1 MNPTGYE
8 DQIVAD
14 YYDHAQPLE
23 SRDDVT
29 FFVNQAKSIGG
40 DVLELGCGTG
50 RVLIPTVTESN
61 HLVGLDLSPV
71 MLKKCEDKIHQLPDE
86 LQSRI
91 QLLQSNITSFELEKQ
106 FDLITIPFRAF
117 HHLISVEE
125 QLSCLKCVKNHIK
138 PNGLFILDLFNPVLQ
153 RLLDEK
159 SAESV
164 FEEPE
169 VTLPDGRKVT
179 RIQSNQS
186 PNPNLQTVQCKHEY
200 HITET
205 NGEHTSF
212 TTKYPMRYFFRYEV
226 EHLLARVGFK
236 IEVVYSDYKQT
247 PMEDFKPGEMIFV
260 SRVST

>member
-1 MNPTGYE
+1 MKTTGYE

-14 YYDHAQPLE
+14 YYDHAQPLQ
-23 SRDDVT
+23 SRDDVA
-29 FFVNQAKSIGG
+29 FFVNQAKSNGG

-50 RVLIPTVTESN
+50 RVLIPTATESN

-71 MLKKCEDKIHQLPDE
+71 MLKKCEDKIHQLPKE

-91 QLLQSNITSFELEKQ
+91 QLVQSTIALFEIEKQ

-138 PNGLFILDLFNPVLQ
+138 HNGLFILDLFNPVLQ

-159 SAESV
+159 SAEAV

-186 PNPNLQTVQCKHEY
+186 PNPNLQTVQSKHVY
-200 HITET
+200 HVTET
-205 NGEHTSF
+205 NGEQSSF
-212 TTKYPMRYFFRYEV
+212 TTTYPMRYFFRYEV
-226 EHLLARVGFK
+226 EHLLARVGFEIK
-236 IEVVYSDYKQT
+236 AVYADYQQT
-247 PMEDFKPGEMIFV
+247 SMEEFKPGEMIFL
-260 SRVST
+260 SRLST